1 MPRSELPPPLPPE
14 ARTVGQLIAESLR
27 LYGARFWPSLSL
39 GIGPAIVGAGLA
51 ELPRADAWLL
61 VPTAGTAVWAAA
73 LVGACRLA
81 LDPPAGRTGVA
92 FAAGCIAFVPLLV
105 QRIVVVPGFDLL
117 TLAFYGFVC
126 LAVPAAL
133 VEELSL
139 RAALRRAVQ
148 LARADYVHALGSL
161 AALVI
166 TIFLTGLML
175 VLLLHGLTDQ
185 ALRVAALVAL
195 LLLAPIFLLGTAL
208 LYLDQS
214 ARVVESAPR
223 PRRKRDADVHPAL
236 EPDAAGRTAAEV
248 EP

>member
-1 MPRSELPPPLPPE
+1 M
-14 ARTVGQLIAESLR
+14 AESLR

-51 ELPRADAWLL
+51 ELPRSYAWAL
-61 VPTAGTAVWAAA
+61 VPTVGTAVWAAA
-73 LVGACRLA
+73 LVAACRLA
-81 LDPPAGRTGVA
+81 LAPPAGRTGVA
-92 FAAGCIAFVPLLV
+92 FAAGCIAFLPLLL
-105 QRIVVVPGFDLL
+105 QRIAVAPGFDLV
-117 TLAFYGFVC
+117 TLAFFGFVC

-133 VEELSL
+133 VEGRSLVDSL
-139 RAALRRAVQ
+139 RRGVQ

-185 ALRVAALVAL
+185 ALRVAALIAL
-195 LLLAPIFLLGTAL
+195 LVLAPVFLLGTAL
-208 LYLDQS
+208 LYVDQA

-223 PRRKRDADVHPAL
+223 PRRLRDADVHPAL
-236 EPDAAGRTAAEV
+236 EPDAAGRADPEV